1 MYAPMF
7 AVAMSDFTDDEDRQL
22 VQLALVFLRRGRQVV
37 WEQLTRQMRA
47 TKQPKEALRQRLK
60 TLKRTYGRNL
70 ERFPPWFFKEPF
82 SNAVPTQCLRVP
94 RRPNARATAVYGMA
108 KASGATKLGAKQ
120 LRGRGGGWNVQKGG
134 RFALDGT
141 SNKTITCS
149 YDPVKPQPVES
160 VTPASPLLLLASV
173 ATTTDCIEKRPASC
187 HAGAGEP
194 AWQASDSIAMKSAKS
209 DPDVNGEAFDSTAW
223 PINRLSYDELGVQ
236 DSTVI
241 EKLFASRSDT
251 PLLMKWVLLHKP
263 GGKFRPR
270 FVVISALRV
279 WLLKQKKAFSRTLER
294 RYEYQL
300 MHVQKLN
307 VLRSSTSTIS
317 IKLVFESKQAN
328 GHCEEPITLH
338 FDPGVHTE
346 SFVRLFQRLL
356 HSLRLVFPH
365 KQVPTVSMPSNC
377 HWHEFFPAEASS
389 SVQQHGNQDESPAN
403 SYQNAVF
410 PAMTMAYRAFCDD
423 LGVRFRASVT
433 SRLEECATNS
443 ENILDFQYCLGFP
456 PGVDGY
462 EQHQTQLPTSF
473 HVNARSIGDMWF
485 ASKRSATWFQ
495 ALEVQA
501 LARMLTNSSCFSD
514 IGIRDLKM
522 GHVSLSALFQALVSP
537 FCSIAG
543 FTLTNVQLSVR
554 ALRLLQHVVLQS
566 TIQRSPGQRPLAL
579 RRLDLSFNC
588 FSTVMATELA
598 TTLEL
603 LPTGL
608 ELLQL
613 ERCGLSTVSCCRI
626 VQALKTN
633 TAFAASLLD
642 LNMAGNQLGSA
653 GTRALSTWLTSA
665 FALQRLDLSRTQ
677 LDMNTFVQAL
687 KQNVLL
693 HESSLLQL
701 DLSYNQMRTQA
712 SQDLGVILGKSQSLA
727 TLFLRGMRRYRR
739 FQSLLPQQFQ
749 QETTLVALSEA
760 AVVAARRR
768 NGKPVHRA
776 DGLRKQFLR
785 NILKPM
791 FANSE
796 RSWACMVDLSEND
809 LSGHR
814 AELLAQ
820 LLDDSPWATRTP
832 IEQAGAN
839 ALALLLGG
847 IPDSSDN
854 QPQDGLPGLR
864 RSDGSA
870 PFPSFPS
877 IVKPLKLKE
886 LCLKCEGSYV
896 FGSHIVTA
904 AVQAL
909 GRPHS
914 YLQMLDVTGNECGD
928 ALANVLGDVL
938 PSNRSLQ
945 ALFWDGNCVTVD
957 GFFRFYEGL
966 LQNHTLVMVQMPIQ
980 DTRRILEEQKDPPR
994 EKLFSI
1000 LGKIFKAT
1008 ERNQILVKQEK
1019 ERKAQHRSSR
1029 SKLKATLATAADS
1042 SVGCQLEDDKPQ
1054 SAHPTDVSI
1063 VQEAEL
1069 EASAPKLERCPS
1081 PDLSSLSKDPAST
1094 LETDASVRKS
1104 CSRTSSVRYPSTMQS
1119 WSMRSGE
1126 DDFRAQLSQ
1135 LDSLTASFSF
1145 TPSHM

>member
-1 MYAPMF
+1 MELDLGLVPTCHSTLKIYAPMF
-7 AVAMSDFTDDEDRQL
+7 VVAMSDFTDDEDRQL
-22 VQLALVFLRRGRQVV
+22 VQLALVFLRRGRQIV

-70 ERFPPWFFKEPF
+70 ERFPP
-82 SNAVPTQCLRVP
+82 CLLL
-94 RRPNARATAVYGMA
+94 RPSEATAGGERDAGLSTPAVGVGGYYYGLYREVPGQLSRKSGEVGMA
-108 KASGATKLGAKQ
+108 
-120 LRGRGGGWNVQKGG
+120 
-134 RFALDGT
+134 
-141 SNKTITCS
+141 
-149 YDPVKPQPVES
+149 
-160 VTPASPLLLLASV
+160 
-173 ATTTDCIEKRPASC
+173 
-187 HAGAGEP
+187 
-194 AWQASDSIAMKSAKS
+194 
-209 DPDVNGEAFDSTAW
+209 
-223 PINRLSYDELGVQ
+223 SYDELGVQ
-236 DSTVI
+236 DSAAI
-241 EKLFASRSDT
+241 EKLFALRSDT

-279 WLLKQKKAFSRTLER
+279 WLLKRKKAFSKTLER

-317 IKLVFESKQAN
+317 IKLVFESKQVN

-377 HWHEFFPAEASS
+377 HWHEFFPAEASDS
-389 SVQQHGNQDESPAN
+389 AEQHGNQDESPAI

-410 PAMTMAYRAFCDD
+410 PAMAMAYHAFCDD

-462 EQHQTQLPTSF
+462 EQHQTQLLTSF
-473 HVNARSIGDMWF
+473 RVTAR
-485 ASKRSATWFQ
+485 
-495 ALEVQA
+495 
-501 LARMLTNSSCFSD
+501 C
-514 IGIRDLKM
+514 
-522 GHVSLSALFQALVSP
+522 
-537 FCSIAG
+537 
-543 FTLTNVQLSVR
+543 
-554 ALRLLQHVVLQS
+554 
-566 TIQRSPGQRPLAL
+566 
-579 RRLDLSFNC
+579 
-588 FSTVMATELA
+588 
-598 TTLEL
+598 
-603 LPTGL
+603 
-608 ELLQL
+608 
-613 ERCGLSTVSCCRI
+613 
-626 VQALKTN
+626 
-633 TAFAASLLD
+633 
-642 LNMAGNQLGSA
+642 LGSA
-653 GTRALSTWLTSA
+653 GTRALATWLTSA

-768 NGKPVHRA
+768 NGRPVHRA

-820 LLDDSPWATRTP
+820 LLDDSPWATRIP

-854 QPQDGLPGLR
+854 QQQDDLPGLG
-864 RSDGSA
+864 RSDGSI

-877 IVKPLKLKE
+877 TAKPLKLKE
-886 LCLKCEGSYV
+886 LCLKCEGSNV

-1029 SKLKATLATAADS
+1029 SKLKATLATAEGS
-1042 SVGCQLEDDKPQ
+1042 SVDFQLEDDKPQ
-1054 SAHPTDVSI
+1054 SMGPTDVSI

-1069 EASAPKLERCPS
+1069 EDSAPKLERCPS

-1094 LETDASVRKS
+1094 LEMDASVRKS